1 MPRSWWTL
9 WNHQDN
15 NVSIYPRVHPPLTP
29 KHHHTCRFPGNAAH
43 HRCVSF
49 CIEQPVLHLPQQR
62 WRAPSKDTGI
72 GKIEPV
78 LADRE
83 ADARAAECCT
93 CAVEHTFQ
101 FSATKPGLSST
112 QKKKKNPV
120 QNQVISKEP
129 AGTPCAQPW
138 LWQLAVGGWRQ
149 LAVGSWQLAVGGGW
163 WWLAA
168 VGGWRLVVGGS
179 WQWLAVGGWSPLA
192 VGGGWWLAVGGGWWL
207 AVGGGWQLMGVGG
220 WRLVVP
226 WGCP

>member
-1 MPRSWWTL
+1 MAKSSPVGRFSGADLGNLKIAPGT
-9 WNHQDN
+9 
-15 NVSIYPRVHPPLTP
+15 PPLVRRP
-29 KHHHTCRFPGNAAH
+29 IWK
-43 HRCVSF
+43 
-49 CIEQPVLHLPQQR
+49 
-62 WRAPSKDTGI
+62 K
-72 GKIEPV
+72 K
-78 LADRE
+78 
-83 ADARAAECCT
+83 
-93 CAVEHTFQ
+93 VEW
-101 FSATKPGLSST
+101 PGLSLT
-112 QKKKKNPV
+112 QKKKNPV